1 MIQLNL
7 PQELMT
13 RTEMARVRRRLVHHY
28 WLLVHRVVLAPGL
41 YLIGPQRSQL
51 VDVGVASAA
60 ATEMLVHR
68 LLLMNVHLSSLY
80 LFVPLNML
88 LPAQT
93 LPVHTPLPTTTQPM
107 MMTIVSTIHC
117 NRRRQCR

>member
-1 MIQLNL
+1 M
-7 PQELMT
+7 
-13 RTEMARVRRRLVHHY
+13 HHY